1 MYELQDATRDEMN
14 DGGKAETVRQTGCTY
29 KASEQRPLREGH
41 QAALAKNVVSPV
53 DAREKGFCS
62 LAVHPFRYRAIG
74 SIAESAL
81 PLRFWVGV
89 VLSSPDS
96 RSEE

>member
-1 MYELQDATRDEMN
+1 MN
-14 DGGKAETVRQTGCTY
+14 V

-41 QAALAKNVVSPV
+41 QAVLAIIVVSPV
-53 DAREKGFCS
+53 DATENGLCP

-81 PLRFWVGV
+81 PLN
-89 VLSSPDS
+89 
-96 RSEE
+96 